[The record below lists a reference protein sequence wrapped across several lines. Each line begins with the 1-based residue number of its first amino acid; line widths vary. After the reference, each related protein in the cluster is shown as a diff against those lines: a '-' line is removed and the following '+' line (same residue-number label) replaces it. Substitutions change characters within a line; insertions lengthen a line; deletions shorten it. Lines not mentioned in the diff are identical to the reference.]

1 MGRPERPVDPQAG
14 PVQRFA
20 HELRELRRTAGGPS
34 YRRMAEAA
42 GFSAA
47 TLSEAARGERLPSLA
62 VVQGYVRACGG
73 DPGEWEPRW
82 KDAEAEA
89 ASTARGEAGAAAA
102 PYRGLTPFDTDDREL
117 FFGRDG
123 LVGELLRLVREHRFA
138 VVFGASGSG
147 KSSLLRAGLIPRLQQ
162 ESRDRER
169 NPDQGAPVAADSPD
183 SPGPPDAPS
192 SSGAPVEVRVFTPGE
207 RPAETYGHLLVPKEG
222 APESW
227 VIVDQFEEV
236 FTLCHDRAERT
247 RFVDLLLAAR
257 NPDSRLRVLV
267 SVRADF
273 YARCAEQP
281 ELADALAHAGL
292 LVGAMTADELRE
304 AVTRPATAAGLLVER
319 ELTAR
324 IVEEVLGRPGALPM
338 LSHVLLETW
347 RRRRG
352 RLLTLAAYEAAGG
365 VRGAIAASAE
375 EVYGQLT
382 PEQARS
388 ARQLLLRMV
397 EPGQGGADTR
407 RPLTRAELTESTD
420 GHVPVV
426 VERLARARLLTADE
440 DGVQLAHEALITC
453 WPRLRDWIEE
463 DREWLCHHRRLAEE
477 TRLWL
482 EHDRDP
488 GALIRGSRLARA
500 EAVFTGEPTGE
511 RGRLTPPEREFLGAA
526 LTARAT
532 HARTAARTARRT
544 RGLVGALS
552 ALLAM
557 ALMGGLAAWHLGVD
571 NTRHHTDTAARRI
584 ADLADATRTT
594 DPRTAMLLGVAA
606 WRVSP
611 LPEARRA
618 LLGSLAQV
626 EHAVFTDPAPGDNP
640 KRFLADS
647 GRTLLS
653 VEGRTWRTWDV
664 VTSRRTASGRLPAG
678 EVRAAG
684 PDARVLAVAGA
695 DGIRL
700 WDTATGRWTGDP
712 HPLPATSAIDIAK
725 DGYVVSG
732 TGDNR
737 VSLRSVTGGG
747 ELFGDRV
754 ASGPVAPAV
763 SADGRL
769 VAVCPAG
776 GSPQVW
782 DIAGHHI
789 RPGPWER
796 ARGLCAEAQATA
808 LVFGADG
815 ARLAAL
821 SASGVTVW
829 DTTSAR
835 EVARLDEPGAQ
846 QAAFT
851 PDGTFLA
858 TDAGAEIR
866 VWRMSDPAAPVFRH
880 LANNQHLYGL
890 SWDPA
895 RRTALRYLEGGA
907 VHCLELGM
915 AVTPAWRT
923 HPISAV
929 RISPD
934 GRTYAT
940 ARLVGTHYRF
950 ELRATS
956 DGRLLR
962 TLPTPPPPAPTAPSD
977 PANPAHTVALL
988 AFSSDGTALSYGVS
1002 APSRQVSPQRFTVWD
1017 LTRDRLRATLELTT
1031 PESAAPVAALALGPG
1046 GGTLYTAR
1054 LPVHGKPVDEAW
1066 NTETGRRTTV
1076 LTGLTSSH
1084 LAVHPDGSLVVGDNR
1099 TADLRAGKVTV
1110 KGLVQGEQISALAFA
1125 ADGSRLAAGDL
1136 TGRVALWDG
1145 QLNDRTGILRNVFR
1159 APLGEVPEAVS
1170 ALAVSPDGATLAVGG
1185 TTGTLQLWDITTQQ
1199 PLGGP
1204 LTTPGEMIDSLAF
1217 SADSATLYAGS
1228 AHVPLQRYAVDP
1240 ERAATQVCARAG
1252 KGANLSREQWRTYV
1266 PEMGFRRVCGKGL

>member
-20 HELRELRRTAGGPS
+20 HELRDLRRTAGGPS

-89 ASTARGEAGAAAA
+89 ASAARDEDGAAAA
-102 PYRGLTPFDTDDREL
+102 PYRGLAPFDWDDREL
-117 FFGRDG
+117 FFGRDH
-123 LVGELLRLVREHRFA
+123 LVGELVRLVREHRFA

-162 ESRDRER
+162 ESADRER
-169 NPDQGAPVAADSPD
+169 NSAPSAPLAADSPG
-183 SPGPPDAPS
+183 SPDAPDS
-192 SSGAPVEVRVFTPGE
+192 SVAPAEVRVFTPGE
-207 RPAETYGHLLVPKEG
+207 RPAETYGHLLVPNEG
-222 APESW
+222 DPESW
-227 VIVDQFEEV
+227 VVVDQFEEV

-273 YARCAEQP
+273 YARCAEQRG
-281 ELADALAHAGL
+281 LADALDGAGL

-304 AVTRPATAAGLLVER
+304 AVTRPAAAIGLLVER

-324 IVEEVLGRPGALPM
+324 IVEEVLDRPGALPM

-388 ARQLLLRMV
+388 ARQLLVRMV
-397 EPGQGGADTR
+397 EPGQGGSDTR
-407 RPLTRAELTESTD
+407 RPLTRAELAEPTD
-420 GHVPVV
+420 VHAPVV

-463 DREWLCHHRRLAEE
+463 DREWLGHHRRLAEE

-500 EAVFTGEPTGE
+500 EDLFAGEPTGQ
-511 RGRLTPPEREFLGAA
+511 RGPLTPPEREFLDAA
-526 LTARAT
+526 FAARAAQVRAAA
-532 HARTAARTARRT
+532 HAARRT

-552 ALLAM
+552 ALLAL

-571 NTRHHTDTAARRI
+571 NTRHHTDTAARRV

-626 EHAVFTDPAPGDNP
+626 EHAVFTDPAPGDGP
-640 KRFLADS
+640 KRFLAGS

-664 VTSRRTASGRLPAG
+664 VTGRRTASGRLPAAK
-678 EVRAAG
+678 VLAAG
-684 PDARVLAVAGA
+684 PDARLLALAGA

-712 HPLPATSAIDIAK
+712 RPLPATSVIDIAEG
-725 DGYVVSG
+725 GYVVSG
-732 TGDNR
+732 TGHDR

-747 ELFGDRV
+747 VLFGGRV
-754 ASGPVAPAV
+754 AGGPVTPAV
-763 SADGRL
+763 SANGRL

-776 GSPQVW
+776 GSPRVW
-782 DIAGHHI
+782 DIAGHRI

-796 ARGLCAEAQATA
+796 TRGLCAEAQATA

-829 DTTSAR
+829 NTASAR
-835 EVARLDEPGAQ
+835 EVAHLDEPGAE

-858 TDAGAEIR
+858 TATGAEIR
-866 VWRMSDPAAPVFRH
+866 VWRLSDPAAPVFRH
-880 LANNQHLYGL
+880 RVNNQHLYGL

-907 VHCLELGM
+907 VHCLELGR
-915 AVTPAWRT
+915 AVTPAWRP
-923 HPISAV
+923 HPMTAV

-940 ARLVGTHYRF
+940 AQLVDARYRF

-962 TLPTPPPPAPTAPSD
+962 TLPAPPPPVSAAPSD
-977 PANPAHTVALL
+977 PVVPAHTVALL
-988 AFSSDGTALSYGVS
+988 AFSPDGKALSYGVS
-1002 APSRQVSPQRFTVWD
+1002 VPGPDVASQRFTVWD
-1017 LTRDRLRATLELTT
+1017 LTRDRLRATLQLAT

-1046 GGTLYTAR
+1046 GGALYTAR
-1054 LPVHGKPVDEAW
+1054 LPVPGKPVDEVW
-1066 NTETGRRTTV
+1066 NTETGRRATV
-1076 LTGLTSSH
+1076 LTGLTSTH
-1084 LAVHPDGSLVVGDNR
+1084 LAVHPDGSLLVGDNR
-1099 TADLRAGKVTV
+1099 TADLRAGKVTG

-1145 QLNDRTGILRNVFR
+1145 ELNDRTGILRNVFP

-1185 TTGTLQLWDITTQQ
+1185 TTGTLQLWDIATQQ

-1204 LTTPGEMIDSLAF
+1204 LTTPGEMINSLAF
-1217 SADSATLYAGS
+1217 TADSTTLYAGS

-1252 KGANLSREQWRTYV
+1252 TGANLSREQWRTYV
-1266 PEMGFRRVCGKGL
+1266 PEVAYRRVCVQAM

>member
-73 DPGEWEPRW
+73 DLGEWEPRW

-89 ASTARGEAGAAAA
+89 ASAARGEGGAAAA
-102 PYRGLTPFDTDDREL
+102 PYRGLAPFDSDDREL

-123 LVGELLRLVREHRFA
+123 LVGELVRLVREHRFA

-147 KSSLLRAGLIPRLQQ
+147 KSSLLRAGLIPRLRQ
-162 ESRDRER
+162 ESA
-169 NPDQGAPVAADSPD
+169 DQGRASDQEGPVAADSP
-183 SPGPPDAPS
+183 GPPD
-192 SSGAPVEVRVFTPGE
+192 SSGAPVDVRVFTPGE
-207 RPAETYGHLLVPKEG
+207 RPAETYGHLLVPKED
-222 APESW
+222 ASESW
-227 VIVDQFEEV
+227 VVVDQFEEV

-247 RFVDLLLAAR
+247 RFIDLLLAAR

-273 YARCAEQP
+273 YARCAEQRD
-281 ELADALAHAGL
+281 LADALDGAGL

-304 AVTRPATAAGLLVER
+304 AVTRPAAAVGLLVER

-382 PEQARS
+382 PEQGRS

-407 RPLTRAELTESTD
+407 RPLTGAELAESAD

-500 EAVFTGEPTGE
+500 EALFAGEPTGE
-511 RGRLTPPEREFLGAA
+511 QGRLTPPEREFLDTA
-526 LTARAT
+526 LAARA
-532 HARTAARTARRT
+532 AQVRAAARTARRT

-557 ALMGGLAAWHLGVD
+557 ALMGGLAAWHLGAD
-571 NTRHHTDTAARRI
+571 NTRHRTDTAARRI

-618 LLGSLAQV
+618 LLGSLGQV
-626 EHAVFTDPAPGDNP
+626 EHAVFTDPAPGDDP

-653 VEGRTWRTWDV
+653 VDARTWRTWDV
-664 VTSRRTASGRLPAG
+664 VTGRRTASGGLPAG
-678 EVRAAG
+678 EVLAAG
-684 PDARVLAVAGA
+684 PDARVLAVTGA

-700 WDTATGRWTGDP
+700 WDTATGRWTGNP
-712 HPLPATSAIDIAK
+712 RPLPTASVIDIAE

-732 TGDNR
+732 TGDDQ

-747 ELFGDRV
+747 VLYGGRV
-754 ASGPVAPAV
+754 AHGPVTPAV

-776 GSPQVW
+776 GSPRVW
-782 DIAGHHI
+782 DIAGHRT

-796 ARGLCAEAQATA
+796 TRGLCAEAQATA

-835 EVARLDEPGAQ
+835 EVARLDEPAAKR
-846 QAAFT
+846 AAFT

-858 TDAGAEIR
+858 TDAGTEIR
-866 VWRMSDPAAPVFRH
+866 VWRLSNPAAPVFRH
-880 LANNQHLYGL
+880 PVNNQHLYGL
-890 SWDPA
+890 SWDPT

-915 AVTPAWRT
+915 AVTPTWRA
-923 HPISAV
+923 HPMSAV

-940 ARLVGTHYRF
+940 ARLVGARYRF

-956 DGRLLR
+956 DGRLLN
-962 TLPTPPPPAPTAPSD
+962 TLPAPPPPVPAAPSG
-977 PANPAHTVALL
+977 PVIPAHTAALL
-988 AFSSDGTALSYGVS
+988 AFSPDSNALSYGVS
-1002 APSRQVSPQRFTVWD
+1002 APGREVSPQRFTVWD
-1017 LTRDRLRATLELTT
+1017 LTRDRLRATLELAT

-1046 GGTLYTAR
+1046 GGTLYVAR
-1054 LPVHGKPVDEAW
+1054 LPAPGKPVDEAW
-1066 NTETGRRTTV
+1066 NTETGRRATA

-1084 LAVHPDGSLVVGDNR
+1084 LAVHPDGGLLVGDNR
-1099 TADLRAGKVTV
+1099 TADLRAGKVTG
-1110 KGLVQGEQISALAFA
+1110 KGLVQGERISALAFA

-1145 QLNDRTGILRNVFR
+1145 ELHHRTGILRNVFR

-1185 TTGTLQLWDITTQQ
+1185 TTGTLQLWDIATQQ
-1199 PLGGP
+1199 PLGVP
-1204 LTTPGEMIDSLAF
+1204 LTTPGEVIDSLAF
-1217 SADSATLYAGS
+1217 SADSGTLYAAS

-1240 ERAATQVCARAG
+1240 ERVATQVCARAG

-1266 PEMGFRRVCGKGL
+1266 PEVAYRRVCGQAL